1 MSRVRGTFLVEE
13 GGPWGCEGQM
23 LGLQCCSL
31 LDGVGHAWRQEL
43 KMICSRPTWITG
55 YPESKNKEQEAGKML
70 SEIN

>member
-1 MSRVRGTFLVEE
+1 
-13 GGPWGCEGQM
+13 M